1 MFKRIHSILQTNV
14 SVEINNPIT
23 PTIECQS
30 ITILSANLCHTW
42 PKRNF
47 PYERL
52 HKFIELV
59 KEKQADILLLQ
70 EVMHTDT
77 SGVHGWLA
85 EQLQMNVA
93 YARTNGHRQ
102 WLRFEE
108 GVAVL
113 SRFPI
118 VHTEHKFL
126 KSFFHPFVH
135 RQALAA
141 QIATP
146 WGKILAISTHLSIT
160 PWQNRHQIEQIQTW
174 IEGQAHSAVLGG
186 DFNAAEHTHRIARIQ
201 QIWIDTLRHIYPT
214 FSQPFTHSLNLP
226 FRQRIQQRLDY
237 IFLIQHEP
245 KWAILSAGIDQAY
258 HFSDHLAVWAQLA
271 PITSESS

>member
-1 MFKRIHSILQTNV
+1 LFNRIRSILQTNV
-14 SVEINNPIT
+14 SVEINNQIT
-23 PTIECQS
+23 QVDQCQS

-47 PYERL
+47 PFERL
-52 HKFIELV
+52 QKFVELV

-77 SGVHGWLA
+77 SQVHGWLA
-85 EQLQMNVA
+85 DQLQMNVA
-93 YARTNGHRQ
+93 YARTNGDRQ
-102 WLRFEE
+102 WLHFEE

-118 VHTEHKFL
+118 LHSEQKFL
-126 KSFFHPFVH
+126 KSAFHPFVH

-146 WGKILAISTHLSIT
+146 CGKILAISTHLSIT
-160 PWQNRHQIEQIQTW
+160 PWQNRHQIEQIQSW
-174 IEGQAHSAVLGG
+174 IEGQDHSTILGG

-201 QIWIDTLRHIYPT
+201 RIWIDTLRNINPT
-214 FSQPFTHSLNLP
+214 FSHPFTHSLNLP
-226 FRQRIQQRLDY
+226 FRKKIQQRLDY
-237 IFLIQHEP
+237 IFLIQREP
-245 KWAILSAGIDQAY
+245 KWTILASGIDRAY

-271 PITSESS
+271 PITSG